1 MQDLLIESVKY
12 MILGMGIV
20 YLLLL
25 CIVFL
30 TILQSK
36 IINKYFANK
45 ENSSKLA
52 KKELELK
59 DRVEDK
65 AVVAA
70 ITAAVTAYRKG
81 R

>member
-1 MQDLLIESVKY
+1 MQDLLLESVKY

-25 CIVFL
+25 LIVFL
-30 TILQSK
+30 TKLQSR
-36 IINKYFANK
+36 IITKYFAKSSSVEPVQSVQIEK
-45 ENSSKLA
+45 ENI
-52 KKELELK
+52 E
-59 DRVEDK
+59 DDK

-70 ITAAVTAYRKG
+70 IVAAVSAYRKG

>member
-1 MQDLLIESVKY
+1 MQDLLMESVKY

-25 CIVFL
+25 LIVFL
-30 TILQSK
+30 TKLQSR
-36 IINKYFANK
+36 IITKYFAKSSSAESVQSVQIEK
-45 ENSSKLA
+45 ENI
-52 KKELELK
+52 E
-59 DRVEDK
+59 DDK

-70 ITAAVTAYRKG
+70 IVAAVSAYRKG

>member
-1 MQDLLIESVKY
+1 MQDLLMESVKY

-25 CIVFL
+25 LIVFL
-30 TILQSK
+30 TKLQSR
-36 IINKYFANK
+36 IITKYFAKSSSTESVRSVQIEK
-45 ENSSKLA
+45 ENI
-52 KKELELK
+52 E
-59 DRVEDK
+59 DDK

-70 ITAAVTAYRKG
+70 IVAAVSAYRKG

>member
-1 MQDLLIESVKY
+1 MQDLLLESVKY

-25 CIVFL
+25 LIVFL
-30 TILQSK
+30 TKLQSR
-36 IINKYFANK
+36 IITKYFAKSSSVEPLQSVQIEK
-45 ENSSKLA
+45 ENI
-52 KKELELK
+52 E
-59 DRVEDK
+59 DDK

-70 ITAAVTAYRKG
+70 IVAAVSAYRKG

>member
-1 MQDLLIESVKY
+1 MQDLLLESVKY

-25 CIVFL
+25 LIVFL
-30 TILQSK
+30 TKLQSR
-36 IINKYFANK
+36 IITKYFAK
-45 ENSSKLA
+45 SSSVEPVKSVQIEN
-52 KKELELK
+52 ENIE
-59 DRVEDK
+59 DDK

-70 ITAAVTAYRKG
+70 IVAAVSAYRKG

>member
-1 MQDLLIESVKY
+1 MQDLLLESVKY

-25 CIVFL
+25 LIVFL
-30 TILQSK
+30 TKLQSR
-36 IINKYFANK
+36 IISKYFAK
-45 ENSSKLA
+45 KADIEPLRSAEVEVNSS
-52 KKELELK
+52 
-59 DRVEDK
+59 EDK

-70 ITAAVTAYRKG
+70 IVAAVSVYRKG